1 MNIVWVNGCFD
12 LLHLG
17 HLSLLRFA
25 KSKGDLLYVG
35 LDSDA
40 RVKQR
45 KGESRPINNELTRFS
60 ILSSIIFVDKVFM
73 YDTDYQLECLIKD
86 FAPKVMVIGREY
98 EGKRIIG
105 HQFCDNVTFFDT
117 MEGLSTTNTI
127 NKILV

>member
-25 KSKGDLLYVG
+25 KSKGDLVYVG

-40 RVKQR
+40 RVRER
-45 KGESRPINNELTRFS
+45 KGLSRPINNEFTRFA
-60 ILSSIIFVDKVFM
+60 ILSSIVFVDKVFI
-73 YDTDYQLECLIKD
+73 YDTDYQLESLIKG

-98 EGKRIIG
+98 EKKRIIG
-105 HQFCDNVTFFDT
+105 HQYCENVTFFDT
-117 MEGLSTTNTI
+117 MDGLSTTNTI